1 MNYKELGQKVKE
13 KYPQYANMPDE
24 KVGELVAQKYPQ
36 YGNMITDQQETAEAK
51 KDKSFIEKTGDF
63 LGIGDFG
70 RGIGQTLFQGT
81 KEAKQLQ
88 EQPNQKLMDEAT
100 KKLSDPNLSEERK
113 AKYKELLEGINQGKA
128 DSGEILT
135 GGLTNRQILGS
146 AAQTALNV
154 ATAGLANP
162 SSLVGKVA
170 QNAALAGGFGAAHA
184 YGEGKHASEIFK
196 AAGQSAVLG
205 AGIIGAGSLIAKSAK
220 AIAPKLLGFTSK
232 VPEAAISEALNK
244 PGVVSKARKAGNVA
258 EIRNQAVQAVKQL
271 KRAIGDTYNESL
283 SKLPAKPVAQKE
295 LTKTLADNFI
305 DIANEFKIS
314 GFGRQGEKV
323 LGFGKSS
330 IVNKSEQKA
339 LQSAYDTINSWADFT
354 PEGLNSLLQ
363 RVSALRKF
371 ESGGMTKKSAILGKI
386 YYQMKNS
393 VKKVAPE
400 LIEAKSQYSSVKG
413 VLDKIDNVLAT
424 DKTKPNQINAAI
436 SKLANIY
443 KGNKQEYVKVL
454 RSIEELTGQDIMAQL
469 AGLEFQKV
477 MPALLGAERMTT
489 MAALGAGAYFNPWF
503 LLLAPLFSP
512 RFVGAATTGTA
523 KATQLAQ
530 KAATSS
536 AGKLTSKAA
545 KATWFNITKQ

>member
-1 MNYKELGQKVKE
+1 MTYQELGQKVKE
-13 KYPQYANMPDE
+13 KYPQYANMADE
-24 KVGELVAQKYPQ
+24 KVGELVAKKYPQ
-36 YGNMITDQQETAEAK
+36 YGNMITDQKEPAEK
-51 KDKSFIEKTGDF
+51 KNDKSFIEKTGDF

-70 RGIGQTLFQGT
+70 RGIGQSVFQSTDEASGLENKKYLFDID
-81 KEAKQLQ
+81 K
-88 EQPNQKLMDEAT
+88 AT

-135 GGLTNRQILGS
+135 GGLTNKQVLGS

-170 QNAALAGGFGAAHA
+170 QNAALAGGFGAANA

-196 AAGQSAVLG
+196 AAGQSAALG
-205 AGIIGAGSLIAKSAK
+205 AGIVGAGSLIGKSAK
-220 AIAPKLLGFTSK
+220 AVAPKLLGFTSK
-232 VPEAAISEALNK
+232 VSDVAITEAMNK
-244 PGVVSKARKAGNVA
+244 PGIVSKARKAGDIA
-258 EIRNQAVQAVKQL
+258 EIRSQAVQAVKQL
-271 KRAIGDTYNESL
+271 KRAIGETYNESL

-314 GFGRQGEKV
+314 DFGRQGEKV

-330 IVNKSEQKA
+330 IINKSEQKA

-400 LIEAKSQYSSVKG
+400 LIEAKGQYSSVKR

-424 DKTKPNQINAAI
+424 EKTKPNQINAAI

-477 MPALLGAERMTT
+477 MPALLGAERITT

-512 RFVGAATTGTA
+512 RFVGAAATGTA
-523 KATQLAQ
+523 KAAE
-530 KAATSS
+530 KAVSSGAT
-536 AGKLTSKAA
+536 KAA
-545 KATWFNITKQ
+545 KGALFNITKK